1 LLIGEE
7 HAIIYG
13 EYLPSVMGKTLTK
26 HFDLDLKN
34 HGFTSYDATTN
45 PSTIQE
51 YVVAAGRFGHSQINE
66 MFKVLLGDRSYSFL
80 LRENFF
86 EPTAVSLG
94 HVSQQLYK

>member
-1 LLIGEE
+1 
-7 HAIIYG
+7 
-13 EYLPSVMGKTLTK
+13 MGRTLTK
-26 HFDLDLKN
+26 HFDLDIKKSGL
-34 HGFTSYDATTN
+34 TQYDPTTN

-66 MFKVLLGDRSYSFL
+66 MFKVLLGERSYSFL

-94 HVSQQLYK
+94 HVSETANQY